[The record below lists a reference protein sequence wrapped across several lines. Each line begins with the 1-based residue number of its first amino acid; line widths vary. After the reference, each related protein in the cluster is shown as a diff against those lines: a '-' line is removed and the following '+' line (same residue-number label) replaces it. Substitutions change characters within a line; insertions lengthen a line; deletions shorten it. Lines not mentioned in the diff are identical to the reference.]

1 MLIIRA
7 IVAKPFIAVPL
18 DLWEMLWVMVNK
30 TDRRVRGSG
39 SSELSSN
46 TEKSLGADRTHQTFT
61 LTRESRAPVRI
72 AYHFYFFYEEFYFEF
87 ITTYN
92 ISEHTFSSGDH
103 TDIASQL
110 SHVRSRSLRGN
121 HMAQTWFLSC
131 PRACEL
137 KELGKRCTKCF
148 YYKEIEKFLELVYRG

>member
-30 TDRRVRGSG
+30 TDRRVRGSR

-46 TEKSLGADRTHQTFT
+46 TEKSLGAHS
-61 LTRESRAPVRI
+61 LTEHTKRSRWHESLELRFVLLI
-72 AYHFYFFYEEFYFEF
+72 IFIFFYEEFYFEF

-110 SHVRSRSLRGN
+110 SHVRSRSLIKRKSYGTN
-121 HMAQTWFLSC
+121 MILIMPTSMRAQRTW
-131 PRACEL
+131 
-137 KELGKRCTKCF
+137 KEMH
-148 YYKEIEKFLELVYRG
+148 

>member
-1 MLIIRA
+1 M
-7 IVAKPFIAVPL
+7 
-18 DLWEMLWVMVNK
+18 NK

-110 SHVRSRSLRGN
+110 SHVRSRSLIKRKSYGTN
-121 HMAQTWFLSC
+121 MILIMPTSMRAQRTWKEMHEMFL
-131 PRACEL
+131 L
-137 KELGKRCTKCF
+137 
-148 YYKEIEKFLELVYRG
+148 